1 MYGGVG
7 IMTPK
12 GSGTNGYVQRNL
24 SFLPRQRLDFQ
35 AQIGQSFKSMTGEN
49 AIKVRKAN
57 NELLIHEQKRKVEN
71 ELLKLEDELLSAGM
85 PESEVQAAVGRERK
99 HMLRAVEDGA
109 LRYDSELEKAS
120 SHQQALEK
128 EKELFRFEKA
138 VGIDT
143 RGRVVG
149 AAFDQELQAQLK
161 LERMQQK
168 AEQEQARLEAQKK
181 AEKAQKRAEELR
193 KKAEKAKKKAEAK
206 LEKLKAKQEKQR
218 VKEEQ
223 KAAKLKEELHEAA
236 DAAVKAEEEEE
247 LKKPKPKQD
256 LRVKKEV
263 KEDTREERQR
273 DARGRS
279 DSRDA
284 RYRGGRDRSYS
295 RERGQREE
303 RREDRGERRDRRDRE
318 PRAPARELRR
328 GRSESSCS
336 SSEGSSSDSSSG
348 SESSA
353 KPRARKDRD
362 RGQTARN
369 AETHCPHALSK
380 QKCWLKQELWI
391 PGRCQR
397 QRGGWER
404 MFDVNRKQEC
414 VLLYCAVAGRQRGSQ
429 EEKGGRCPSTCKE
442 AEIRG

>member
-24 SFLPRQRLDFQ
+24 SFLPRQRLDFK

-49 AIKVRKAN
+49 AMKVRKAN

-85 PESEVQAAVGRERK
+85 PEAEVQAAVNRERK
-99 HMLRAVEDGA
+99 HMLKAVEDGA

-120 SHQQALEK
+120 SHQQALDK
-128 EKELFRFEKA
+128 EKELLKFEKA

-143 RGRVVG
+143 RSRVVG

-218 VKEEQ
+218 VKEEE
-223 KAAKLKEELHEAA
+223 KAAKLKEELQE
-236 DAAVKAEEEEE
+236 AAVKDEDP
-247 LKKPKPKQD
+247 PKPSKPM
-256 LRVKKEV
+256 RVKKE
-263 KEDTREERQR
+263 EDPEEPKMK
-273 DARGRS
+273 
-279 DSRDA
+279 
-284 RYRGGRDRSYS
+284 
-295 RERGQREE
+295 
-303 RREDRGERRDRRDRE
+303 RRELERNGHARTGRGDRDEVDRRDKGDKGDK
-318 PRAPARELRR
+318 PRSKKPA
-328 GRSESSCS
+328 SDESDDD
-336 SSEGSSSDSSSG
+336 SSSDSDSDD
-348 SESSA
+348 SEESEPEPPQP
-353 KPRARKDRD
+353 PRRRSPEPRKR
-362 RGQTARN
+362 
-369 AETHCPHALSK
+369 LK
-380 QKCWLKQELWI
+380 LKCKV
-391 PGRCQR
+391 R
-397 QRGGWER
+397 
-404 MFDVNRKQEC
+404 
-414 VLLYCAVAGRQRGSQ
+414 
-429 EEKGGRCPSTCKE
+429 
-442 AEIRG
+442 